1 MDKRSFSKSSTLW
14 QQTHTIASITKY
26 IDDNYQWGL
35 TAAVKKIHSNYDKV
49 SSMNWAPLTEVIP
62 ESFCL
67 APFKKLQID
76 PDGRCKPCCK
86 YKVGTSND
94 LNEKLSPNA
103 NLIELWNQDE
113 FKKLRES
120 FMKGERPEG
129 CKICW
134 EEESLGLTSLR
145 QILSKSVHTAPKHTI
160 FEILPSQSPAA
171 LDLKLSN
178 MCNLKCRICSPW
190 LSTQWIKEDRDL
202 KLSEG
207 FYKIYTANS
216 KDRMFVHS
224 ENEQILK
231 DWTPKLA
238 TVEFYGGEPLMQQ
251 EHERILSI
259 MAESGAENIVLFYNT
274 NGTIY
279 EEKFFDLWKKFKT
292 VRINF
297 SIDDVE
303 DRFEYQRKNAK
314 WDEVLANIEKYMTLG
329 KQTSKFEFSIYCT
342 VSTFNV
348 FYIKEFVEKLAHLNI
363 DFWFNIVHFPNHF
376 SIKELPLNVKTKIKE
391 KINTIDLSNVKIHRD
406 SISIND
412 VVNFMM
418 DTQDLSESFLKGLDK
433 IKLHDEYRKE
443 SFKDIFPELFDLYNS
458 SL

>member
-1 MDKRSFSKSSTLW
+1 
-14 QQTHTIASITKY
+14 
-26 IDDNYQWGL
+26 
-35 TAAVKKIHSNYDKV
+35 
-49 SSMNWAPLTEVIP
+49 
-62 ESFCL
+62 
-67 APFKKLQID
+67 
-76 PDGRCKPCCK
+76 
-86 YKVGTSND
+86 
-94 LNEKLSPNA
+94 
-103 NLIELWNQDE
+103 
-113 FKKLRES
+113 
-120 FMKGERPEG
+120 
-129 CKICW
+129 
-134 EEESLGLTSLR
+134 
-145 QILSKSVHTAPKHTI
+145 
-160 FEILPSQSPAA
+160 
-171 LDLKLSN
+171 
-178 MCNLKCRICSPW
+178 
-190 LSTQWIKEDRDL
+190 
-202 KLSEG
+202 
-207 FYKIYTANS
+207 
-216 KDRMFVHS
+216 
-224 ENEQILK
+224 
-231 DWTPKLA
+231 
-238 TVEFYGGEPLMQQ
+238 MQQ